1 MNNGWKPLPVIL
13 KIIYVILVFRVFFSF
28 LSLSPSFDKGFDFF
42 GFTLYGLIAINIV
55 FIFKVLLPLVI
66 LVCMHKRYVHTW
78 LIAVVYFLVS
88 SLSVFFN
95 LMNTSAMLSRALEQM
110 PEIFQVPQ
118 GISEDEFTTMLKI
131 AFGFSIVLS
140 ALFELVIMIIFY
152 VKRKYFRDYRPEE
165 QLTAEN
171 SSGQN
176 Q

>member
-13 KIIYVILVFRVFFSF
+13 KIIYVILMFRVFFSF
-28 LSLSPSFDKGFDFF
+28 FSLSPSFDQGFDFF

-66 LVCMHKRYVHTW
+66 LLCMHKRYMHTW
-78 LIAVVYFLVS
+78 LIAVAYFLVS
-88 SLSVFFN
+88 SLSVLFN
-95 LMNTSAMLSRALEQM
+95 LMNTSAMLARALEQM
-110 PEIFQVPQ
+110 PELIQIPQ
-118 GISEDEFTTMLKI
+118 GISEDEFSTMLKI
-131 AFGFSIVLS
+131 AFALSIIFS
-140 ALFELVIMIIFY
+140 ALFELAIMILFF

-165 QLTAEN
+165 NLTAEN

>member
-13 KIIYVILVFRVFFSF
+13 KIIYVILMFRVFFSF
-28 LSLSPSFDKGFDFF
+28 FSLSPSFDQGFDFF

-66 LVCMHKRYVHTW
+66 LLCMHKRYMHTW
-78 LIAVVYFLVS
+78 LIAVAYFLVS
-88 SLSVFFN
+88 SLSVLFN
-95 LMNTSAMLSRALEQM
+95 LMNTSAMLARALEQM
-110 PEIFQVPQ
+110 PELFQIPQ
-118 GISEDEFTTMLKI
+118 GISEDEFSTMLKI
-131 AFGFSIVLS
+131 AFALSIIFS
-140 ALFELVIMIIFY
+140 ALFELAIMILFF

-165 QLTAEN
+165 NLTAEN